1 MNGDRQRHNFKSNY
15 LDIFVSVSVRICST
29 PNGMK
34 QNVEVEFGRVGPNVG
49 ADSMILDR
57 CWRWWAADE
66 VWSDDDDDGPTKLIN
81 I

>member
-1 MNGDRQRHNFKSNY
+1 
-15 LDIFVSVSVRICST
+15 
-29 PNGMK
+29 MK
-34 QNVEVEFGRVGPNVG
+34 QNVEVEFGRVEQNVG

-57 CWRWWAADE
+57 RWRWWAADE